1 MKTPTS
7 TSRASSAEAKQFAID
22 WLPDRQPAIY
32 EKLNTILAG
41 GPRPMVELRDYFGTA
56 LLTNVITAHIATALR
71 RCGSGRNISAAD
83 IESMASTIVS
93 SRRPETALLSIA
105 SVVTFFYRLGCAD
118 IEIDYFTPYNILR
131 AFNIYASEARRHEI
145 RIARENRPRQEA
157 AATERPVTWE
167 EYAAMKGITAPNPVE
182 YVRSMFAAERAAKEA
197 EAAAAQI
204 GTVRL
209 DPFAR
214 LGLKP
219 IVRSGAK

>member
-1 MKTPTS
+1 
-7 TSRASSAEAKQFAID
+7 
-22 WLPDRQPAIY
+22 
-32 EKLNTILAG
+32 
-41 GPRPMVELRDYFGTA
+41 MVELRDYFGTA
-56 LLTNVITAHIATALR
+56 LLTSVITAHIATALR

-131 AFNIYASEARRHEI
+131 AFNAFATEARRHEI
-145 RIARENRPRQEA
+145 RIARENRQPVEA
-157 AATERPVTWE
+157 ASADERPVTWE

-204 GTVRL
+204 GTARL

-219 IVRSGAK
+219 IVRSGGK